1 MDDFEAILKEA
12 EDEGV
17 KANQALAKLLLN
29 MWKSAKDDL
38 KNATKTAKNL
48 KWVAVISAVIS
59 AICLS
64 MCIYFGVTMHNQ
76 QGQIEAIQK
85 TLDNGIVFEET
96 TTYKEETNTSQSVE
110 GDQATINN
118 GVWNNGY
125 PDGEDE

>member
-17 KANQALAKLLLN
+17 KVNQALSKLLLN

-48 KWVAVISAVIS
+48 KWVAVILAVIS

-96 TTYKEETNTSQSVE
+96 TTYTEETTTSQSVE
-110 GDQATINN
+110 GDRATINN